1 MPSCAC
7 TYVYT
12 YKCVLAKQPNKTSLF
27 THILEELIYIYIY
40 IYIYIMSKLGPVP
53 PLRLRVNR
61 VSCHTVAV
69 DEVYSSYV
77 YM

>member
-1 MPSCAC
+1 MDTKCMPSCAC

-40 IYIYIMSKLGPVP
+40 IYIYNVKIG
-53 PLRLRVNR
+53 
-61 VSCHTVAV
+61 
-69 DEVYSSYV
+69 SSTSSEAKGKQSELPHCSR
-77 YM
+77 